1 MLQPSSADL
10 TLAAVIHISGQL
22 GNLSASTR
30 PFAQRDFTVSGSAA
44 IVNGLFFT
52 SLSLIL
58 FAAFLAMLIRGWL
71 QDFDRGLRAITV
83 PDIQAKEHEQRLQS
97 LERYHITA
105 LVALLP
111 ILVQVALTLFAI
123 GLVLFLIP
131 IYAPIAYVSLAVF
144 SFPLLIY
151 IISGIISLFDPF
163 APFSSLLTRKLST
176 FGQIYR
182 TAVLDTT
189 TRPRSIR
196 GLFDLCLQVS
206 LRTIK
211 IPIHGF
217 THEHVQAA
225 RLYEERQRRME
236 YNLAHPR
243 VVERLVGS
251 TVKAPES
258 LPVFLSAFEQ
268 SQYPHIRP
276 QAGIGWRTIIGYVQ
290 PLLGAGAPL
299 PLSAARGIFRVLNY
313 QLRSTHAPAFDS
325 FTPEAK
331 LATLV
336 CRRLISGDARGVDR
350 ALVHLLHSHLS
361 GPFAVPSTWHWSQA
375 CERIPH
381 LEPDYENS
389 ANLLWAIEFACQCH
403 SFPRF
408 RRQIGRDHAV
418 RQCLHLIRSFLLFI
432 SKMKLGHPL
441 RRQLGISALRA
452 VISLARAY
460 IDGGTRLQGNEHT
473 SSLYHCIQDYEAHE
487 TVLEDLVD
495 LFSSSKATNRKSS
508 ILQEFAIPC
517 LLLLDCVTEGRS
529 SSRESAIDR
538 LLGVMVNE
546 GNFPLWMAE
555 EMGQSRA
562 PWGRH
567 IALWTASLAGL
578 TEAHA
583 VHPSRLIQWTTR
595 LALGHYHLPDEET
608 PVSLLRTFIAIYD
621 ERTRRNLI
629 SMDAPALEYI
639 TSMVKY
645 TRKKYNIDPLEFVQG
660 IQLRNPWLLLH
671 FDNLLGR
678 PTTLAEGV
686 IEEMNWVST
695 SAFDLI
701 ARQRIA
707 LYNSMSVP
715 PEPLLHLFFNSSSFS
730 IQLLVVDFA
739 LRWSRTEQGDGQ
751 GNLFGSGESLEMT
764 IHSLITRITP
774 SGFLTRDK
782 DEYARFI
789 LDWTIIA
796 EDLYPHWSSLPESWR
811 KSMATALILG
821 RHSLQWFRGVSEL
834 CLVHLDARYLGIISQ
849 HDAALH
855 SETSLK
861 GSLASLVDHHDPS
874 DMVGEQTSLLEKVAG
889 EMEQKRLRDV
899 ASQLLPFLADAL
911 EEIGTQ
917 LTPVDFWSINE
928 SIFSLLRLPVIFGD
942 AICRSRIKDTLEA
955 AKHREVEIPLKIRRD
970 VPGSVES
977 LGPVWWIEPSPPPA
991 QDLSL
996 VPSQAGGPPDQPDV
1010 RTGAASPEPIPANGL
1025 QIEL

>member
-1 MLQPSSADL
+1 MLQPNSADL
-10 TLAAVIHISGQL
+10 TLAAIVHISGQL
-22 GNLSASTR
+22 GNLSAASTR
-30 PFAQRDFTVSGSAA
+30 PFAQRDFAVSGSAA

-71 QDFDRGLRAITV
+71 QDFDRGLRAITI
-83 PDIQAKEHEQRLQS
+83 PDIQAKEREQRLQS

-111 ILVQVALTLFAI
+111 VLVQVALVLFAA
-123 GLVLFLIP
+123 GLVLFLKP
-131 IYAPIAYVSLAVF
+131 IYAPIAYVALSVF
-144 SFPLLIY
+144 SLPLVIY
-151 IISGIISLFDPF
+151 TISGIISLFDPF

-182 TAVLDTT
+182 TAVLETIA
-189 TRPRSIR
+189 RPRGIR
-196 GLFDLCLQVS
+196 GLFDLCLQLS

-225 RLYEERQRRME
+225 RLHEERQRQKK

-258 LPVFLSAFEQ
+258 LAVFLAAFEQ
-268 SQYPHIRP
+268 SQYPHLRP
-276 QAGIGWRTIIGYVQ
+276 QACIGWRTIIEYVQ

-313 QLRSTHAPAFDS
+313 QLRSIHTSPFDG
-325 FTPEAK
+325 FTPETK

-336 CRRLISGDARGVDR
+336 CRRLVSGDARGVDR

-361 GPFAVPSTWHWSQA
+361 GLSTVPSTYHWSRA

-381 LEPDYENS
+381 LEPDDENS

-403 SFPRF
+403 FFTCF
-408 RRQIGRDHAV
+408 RRQMGRGHAV
-418 RQCLHLIRSFLLFI
+418 RQSLYLIRSFLLFI
-432 SKMKLGHPL
+432 GKMKPGHPL
-441 RRQLGISALRA
+441 RRQLGISALKA
-452 VISLARAY
+452 VISLARVY
-460 IDGGTRLQGNEHT
+460 IDGAARPQGDVHT

-487 TVLEDLVD
+487 AVLEDLVT
-495 LFSSSKATNRKSS
+495 LFSSSNPTNRKSS

-517 LLLLDCVTEGRS
+517 LLLVDCVTEGRS

-546 GNFPLWMAE
+546 GNYPLWMAE
-555 EMGQSRA
+555 DMGQSRA

-583 VHPSRLIQWTTR
+583 VHPSRLIQWATR

-608 PVSLLRTFIAIYD
+608 PVSLLRTFIAMYD
-621 ERTRRNLI
+621 ERTGRNLI

-645 TRKKYNIDPLEFVQG
+645 TRKKYNIDPLEFVRG

-678 PTTLAEGV
+678 PTTLTEGV
-686 IEEMNWVST
+686 IEEMRWVST

-707 LYNSMSVP
+707 LYNSTLP
-715 PEPLLHLFFNSSSFS
+715 PEPLIRLFLNSSSFS
-730 IQLLVVDFA
+730 VQLLVIDFA
-739 LRWSRTEQGDGQ
+739 LRWSRTEQGNGQ
-751 GNLFGSGESLEMT
+751 DNFFGSEESFEIS
-764 IHSLITRITP
+764 IHSLITRLTP
-774 SGFLTRDK
+774 SVFRTRDK

-789 LDWTIIA
+789 LDWIIIA
-796 EDLYPHWSSLPESWR
+796 EDLYPHWSSLPDRWR

-821 RHSLQWFRGVSEL
+821 KNSLQWFRGVSEL
-834 CLVHLDARYLGIISQ
+834 CLVHLDARYLGIMSQ
-849 HDAALH
+849 HDAVVH
-855 SETSLK
+855 SDTSLK
-861 GSLASLVDHHDPS
+861 GSLSSLVDLHNPS
-874 DMVGEQTSLLEKVAG
+874 DIVGEQSFLLEKVAG
-889 EMEQKRLRDV
+889 EMEQKRLRD
-899 ASQLLPFLADAL
+899 AAGQLLPFLADAI

-917 LTPVDFWSINE
+917 LTPVDSWSINE
-928 SIFSLLRLPVIFGD
+928 SIFSLLRLPVVFGD
-942 AICRSRIKDTLEA
+942 STCRSRIKDTLEA
-955 AKHREVEIPLKIRRD
+955 AKQREVEIPPKLRRD
-970 VPGSVES
+970 VPGSVDS
-977 LGPVWWIEPSPPPA
+977 LEHTWWIEPSPPPA
-991 QDLSL
+991 Q
-996 VPSQAGGPPDQPDV
+996 VPSLAPSQVGGPPVPPDV
-1010 RTGAASPEPIPANGL
+1010 RNGATSPEPIPANGL